1 MNMQVFLF
9 ENNLK
14 MLEGLAS
21 KLQEQISSNN
31 FILLKNKFTILTRET
46 ITAEYLSMQLVKKQV
61 PSLSFETLRLV
72 DFLDELK
79 SEFLQKKGLEK
90 LSPFYAEVLLTQ
102 IIQESSFK
110 SINSKTQTIFARE
123 LLKEYESS
131 IEYNSQSYFQ
141 DTYKEIIQ
149 KFKTQKG
156 NALTDNEIYQQILE
170 TKLSEFECIKSK
182 KDFPLLLYGIYSLSN
197 LQWLVLK
204 KIHTYIPIEIYICK
218 PTVLQFEGNNFQN
231 LDSKHVLNQGFQI
244 HVQENSFYNTTKVY
258 FYEAPEIHREIDFVA
273 KSIMGKIAE
282 SSSDFHLTRI
292 KVIIPDEPSYAIS
305 IKNTFQKFG
314 IPFVFTNDVYINR
327 QTAYYNAVYTLIQ
340 LVFSNFDREIAIKL
354 FQNPCFCPLFP
365 SEVQEGVNTRI
376 VVHSEHWN
384 VLMNVLKIEGYLDK
398 THRTENGLLEAEDL
412 TWEGL
417 WRKAVLAM
425 QGEIEGVQ
433 LADEVIQEIPNF
445 IKITHSLLHDLL
457 YLKQS
462 KFTPKDFEVF
472 FRELLNIYLDY
483 NQGMPE
489 EEIPLYEFQERLQE
503 GIYKRILKTLKEIS
517 NSREERLPSELY
529 LNFILEKLNQIRELS
544 SQVLR
549 YGVVVGSFVD
559 TNDIVFDSIYVLGV
573 DERRVP
579 KRSAPNE
586 YMLEHEYI
594 SARTKDY
601 YLYSKASFYSIFHH
615 AAKEIHI
622 SYVNRDSVGDK
633 PIYPASTYRVLLE
646 HFKDASLSTI
656 PLFTYLE
663 PNFEQY
669 KDLGLDKESILTIW
683 LKQFEK
689 EQQIQNIFP
698 HWDKENSNLEHAWK
712 DFEFKDKLIAQH
724 FIKKLESK
732 NFLLPEEI
740 PLKRFLLYLE
750 CPRKYFYT
758 YTFRLQEEGDL
769 ETEPK
774 NYQALKIREV
784 QKVFLDLL
792 FANPQ
797 SSLNDLKQVFQNEFI
812 KKISSKPSLF
822 NQVEWRKVEPKLE
835 EIFSLFHQT
844 LGTEFFVN
852 LKFQGQ
858 EELGN
863 IFPSG
868 ELFGRK
874 VSGQLDL
881 VYFRNG
887 EANLVK
893 FVFSKEIYW
902 RPILELYLQRES
914 FSGVISE
921 KWKNISKINLQV
933 FHLDRDWK
941 FATPVLDEV
950 VEDAIWNYL
959 KSRWEEFT
967 KQDKINFCAEPI
979 KRKREEP
986 EFSESPCRF
995 CRFKKI
1001 CHGYQIAYEDDERQE
1016 ENSTFFKSLERKILK
1031 K

>member
-1 MNMQVFLF
+1 
-9 ENNLK
+9 
-14 MLEGLAS
+14 MLESLAS
-21 KLQEQISSNN
+21 KIKEYTSSKN
-31 FILLKNKFTILTRET
+31 FILLKNKITILTRES

-72 DFLDELK
+72 DFLEELK
-79 SEFLQKKGLEK
+79 TEFLQKKELEK
-90 LSPFYAEVLLTQ
+90 LSSFYAEVLLTQ
-102 IIQESSFK
+102 LIQESSFK
-110 SINSKTQTIFARE
+110 TINSKTQTILARE
-123 LLKEYESS
+123 LLKEYENS
-131 IEYNSQSYFQ
+131 IECDSQSYFQ
-141 DTYKEIIQ
+141 DTYKEIIK
-149 KFKTQKG
+149 KFQTKKRK
-156 NALTDNEIYQQILE
+156 ALTENEIYKQILE
-170 TKLSEFECIKSK
+170 TQISDFECIKSR
-182 KDFPLLLYGIYSLSN
+182 KDFPLLLYGISSLSN
-197 LQWLVLK
+197 FQWLILK
-204 KIHTYIPIEIYICK
+204 KIDTSIPTEIYFCK
-218 PTVLQFEGNNFQN
+218 PAILHFEGNEFKN
-231 LDSKHVLNQGFQI
+231 LDSRHVLNQGFSI
-244 HVQENSFYNTTKVY
+244 HVPENSSYNTKVY
-258 FYEAPEIHREIDFVA
+258 FYEAPEIHREVDFVA

-314 IPFVFTNDVYINR
+314 IPFVFTNDVYINK
-327 QTAYYNAVYTLIQ
+327 QTAYYNAIYTLIQ
-340 LVFSNFDREIAIKL
+340 LTLSNFDRQIALKL
-354 FQNPCFCPLFP
+354 FQNPCFSPLFP
-365 SEVQEGVNTRI
+365 SEIQEGVNSRI
-376 VVHSEHWN
+376 VVHSEAWN
-384 VLMNVLKIEGYLDK
+384 VLMNVLKVEAYLDR
-398 THRTENGLLEAEDL
+398 THRIENGLLEAEDL

-417 WRKAVLAM
+417 WRRAVLAM
-425 QGEIEGVQ
+425 QGEIEGVR
-433 LADEVIQEIPNF
+433 LADEIIQEIPNF

-462 KFTPKDFEVF
+462 KFTPKDFEIF
-472 FRELLNIYLDY
+472 FKELLNVYLDY
-483 NQGMPE
+483 NRGMPE

-503 GIYKRILKTLKEIS
+503 GIYKKILISLKEIS
-517 NSREERLPSELY
+517 SSKQKEALPSEFY
-529 LNFILEKLNQIRELS
+529 LNFLLEKLNQIRELS

-559 TNDIVFDSIYVLGV
+559 TSDIIFDSMYVLGV

-579 KRSAPNE
+579 QRSAPKE
-586 YMLEHEYI
+586 YMLGSEYI

-646 HFKDASLSTI
+646 YFKDSSPSTI

-663 PNFEQY
+663 PNFQQY

-698 HWDKENSNLEHAWK
+698 HWQEK
-712 DFEFKDKLIAQH
+712 DFDPKQEKLWENFDFKDKLIAQH
-724 FIKKLESK
+724 FIAKLEFP
-732 NFLLPEEI
+732 NFILPEEI
-740 PLKRFLLYLE
+740 PLKRFLLYLD

-758 YTFRLQEEGDL
+758 YTFRLEEESDL

-774 NYQALKIREV
+774 NYQALKIREI
-784 QKVFLDLL
+784 QKVFLDLV

-797 SSLNDLKQVFQNEFI
+797 FSLDNLKPIFQSEFN

-835 EIFSLFHQT
+835 EIFSRLRDT
-844 LGTEFFVN
+844 LGDTFFTN

-858 EELGN
+858 EEFGN

-868 ELFGRK
+868 ELFGKK
-874 VSGQLDL
+874 VSGQVELL
-881 VYFRNG
+881 YFKNR

-893 FVFSKEIYW
+893 FVFSKEISW
-902 RPILELYLQRES
+902 RPILELYLQKES
-914 FSGVISE
+914 FSKAISSR
-921 KWKNISKINLQV
+921 WNNSKINLQV

-941 FATPVLDEV
+941 FESLFLKEV
-950 VEDAIWNYL
+950 VEDKIFSYL
-959 KSRWEEFT
+959 ETKWEEFT
-967 KQDKINFCAEPI
+967 KQEKINFCAEPMV
-979 KRKREEP
+979 REES
-986 EFSESPCRF
+986 EFSRSPCSF

-1001 CHGYQIAYEDDERQE
+1001 CHGYQISYEDDSRHK
-1016 ENSTFFKSLERKILK
+1016 ENSEFSSSLENQI
-1031 K
+1031 